1 MSELS
6 KRERIRRR
14 KIRWELRKLGVL
26 TAKNASGKGD
36 LCNICGKT
44 IKTIAHF
51 KSHPDVW
58 FKALSRIDR
67 DLLLPSE
74 VAIVEEIEEVIAR

>member
-6 KRERIRRR
+6 KRERRRSR
-14 KIRWELRKLGVL
+14 SIRWELRKLRAL
-26 TAKNASGKGD
+26 TVKNASGKRD

-67 DLLLPSE
+67 NLLLPSE
-74 VAIVEEIEEVIAR
+74 VAIVNEIEEVIAR

>member
-6 KRERIRRR
+6 KRERRRSR
-14 KIRWELRKLGVL
+14 SIRWELRKLGVL
-26 TAKNASGKGD
+26 TIRNATGKKD
-36 LCNICGKT
+36 HCNICGNMA
-44 IKTIAHF
+44 KTIAHF

-58 FKALSRIDR
+58 FKALSGIDR

-74 VAIVEEIEEVIAR
+74 VAIVNEIEEVIAR